1 MVFLTVRLYGCWLR
15 VNGIS
20 YIILLFLR
28 CLLHCFSINLLS
40 SSSRGRKIIII
51 SNLCCL
57 SERVVHRKDFGN
69 DDFEE
74 ELNFGVAP
82 QFIIVLAAPAT
93 KTVTNCNRLLF
104 FFYPSMMVRR
114 GIYSTAWEKSFPP
127 YHPARFQSYS
137 ATLKY

>member
-1 MVFLTVRLYGCWLR
+1 MLAEGEWDFLHYSPFSEMFVA
-15 VNGIS
+15 
-20 YIILLFLR
+20 LFQ
-28 CLLHCFSINLLS
+28 SINLLS

-93 KTVTNCNRLLF
+93 KTVTNCNRLPF
-104 FFYPSMMVRR
+104 FFF
-114 GIYSTAWEKSFPP
+114 I
-127 YHPARFQSYS
+127 HQ
-137 ATLKY
+137 